1 MTITRFDRKE
11 LKFVVDAAQRR
22 LLTKELRARLVADAH
37 GDEEGRYPIISVY
50 YDNADRDIYY
60 ESLQGVRSR
69 RKLRIRVYGDEASRA
84 SASCFLE
91 IKHRY
96 GSRNVK
102 RRVAMSI
109 EDAMAVGRAELPEL
123 ELNRLEALVVD
134 EARRMVVSHGL
145 KPTCVLRYDR
155 QAFRGSEDEA
165 DLRVTFD
172 DGVRARARDFQPVPD
187 DQDFDVEILEPG
199 ESILEIK
206 VDEVVP
212 FWLAERLGQLGC
224 TLQGNSKY
232 RRSLEALGLVARI
245 PTAHRVRW
253 SADPIPSLEASPAP
267 WTP

>member
-1 MTITRFDRKE
+1 MSITRFDRKE
-11 LKFVVDAAQRR
+11 LKFVVDAVQRQR
-22 LLTKELRARLVADAH
+22 LTEQLRARLIADAH

-50 YDNADRDIYY
+50 FDNADRDIYF
-60 ESLQGVRSR
+60 ESLQGVKSR
-69 RKLRIRVYGDEASRA
+69 RKLRIRLYGDSDSRA

-109 EDAMAVGRAELPEL
+109 DAAMAVGRGELPDL
-123 ELNRLEALVVD
+123 DLNILEALMVD
-134 EARRMVVSHGL
+134 EARRMVKSRGL
-145 KPTCVLRYDR
+145 KPACVLRYDR
-155 QAFRGSEDEA
+155 QAFRGADEEA

-187 DQDFDVEILEPG
+187 DQDFDVEILAPG
-199 ESILEIK
+199 ECILEVK

-212 FWLAERLGQLGC
+212 FWLAELLGQLGC

-232 RRSLEALGLVARI
+232 RRTLEALDLVTRMPATR
-245 PTAHRVRW
+245 RVRW
-253 SADPIPSLEASPAP
+253 SADPISSVEASPAS